1 MTTIDP
7 RFPHEIHALWGTLD
21 TEITWLHGRWIIYR
35 QLYGTSPDRVELL
48 NKSAGTFFNMLQ
60 DVLLHDVQLSLSKIG
75 DPAGSGSRE
84 NVTLFALHKI
94 LLDAG
99 QTIAADKMSAA
110 LQKFADACVKVRH
123 RRNKWIA
130 HFDRTTMLNQHI
142 TPRIGPSR
150 EEIENALA
158 ALRDAMNCI
167 SRHYTDTTICY
178 EHFSMQ
184 ADGEAL
190 VHNLRRGLRYTELVD
205 AQAIPK
211 DDYRKRFRGEA

>member
-84 NVTLFALHKI
+84 NVTLFALPESVKKSSKK
-94 LLDAG
+94 
-99 QTIAADKMSAA
+99 AD
-110 LQKFADACVKVRH
+110 FP
-123 RRNKWIA
+123 I
-130 HFDRTTMLNQHI
+130 
-142 TPRIGPSR
+142 
-150 EEIENALA
+150 EISHLVP
-158 ALRDAMNCI
+158 
-167 SRHYTDTTICY
+167 ICG
-178 EHFSMQ
+178 S
-184 ADGEAL
+184 
-190 VHNLRRGLRYTELVD
+190 
-205 AQAIPK
+205 PK
-211 DDYRKRFRGEA
+211 R